1 MRGRKEE
8 IRGINGRMHQVN
20 ETYKRLTHVLG
31 SLQEQIDHVEM
42 QMDESKENAK
52 NELAHVV
59 KANEKV

>member
-8 IRGINGRMHQVN
+8 IHGINGRMRQVN
-20 ETYKRLTHVLG
+20 ETYKSLTHVLG
-31 SLQEQIDHVEM
+31 SPQEQIDHVET
-42 QMDESKENAK
+42 QMDESKENAE